1 MHIESFD
8 VRVLKQV
15 APAKAR
21 IGVNR
26 FIETWKRSV
35 EIFGENQVESFII
48 DGSKIMSEIGAYPF
62 ILSLRPIPG
71 SLMEDAVP
79 AEAYRI
85 MSHGRNAGQGVS
97 DAGRVLHCLILSN
110 LQM

>member
-21 IGVNR
+21 IGVN
-26 FIETWKRSV
+26 
-35 EIFGENQVESFII
+35 
-48 DGSKIMSEIGAYPF
+48 PF

-85 MSHGRNAGQGVS
+85 CLIREMQGVFCT
-97 DAGRVLHCLILSN
+97 A
-110 LQM
+110 